1 MLSSGAFPFQGSS
14 VSCRAMSKG
23 EGCPSPFSSN
33 PAFQKPIQNPYGHQK
48 NPYIRANQST
58 ARNANQITEPL
69 ENTGVTAVSSPQT
82 TTAQNTPKGTR
93 NDEVAGSIPASS
105 SRRILRN
112 HAVSEDSLFYHC
124 FEPYAKRTYALKIS
138 NILPQRKGR
147 GFAPGLLLLF
157 PIPCRFQS
165 LPENIPCPLDAFLIG
180 MGVHSQDR
188 GLVCMAQ
195 LLTH

>member
-93 NDEVAGSIPASS
+93 NDEVIGSIPISS
-105 SRRILRN
+105 SRKTPRN
-112 HAVSEDSLFYHC
+112 CKVSGSFLFYYWFQPMPRNPYRDPYALKVSICLFSIFGSLQCVSEDVASSFDT
-124 FEPYAKRTYALKIS
+124 F
-138 NILPQRKGR
+138 G
-147 GFAPGLLLLF
+147 
-157 PIPCRFQS
+157 
-165 LPENIPCPLDAFLIG
+165 IG
-180 MGVHSQDR
+180 VSVHS
-188 GLVCMAQ
+188 
-195 LLTH
+195 